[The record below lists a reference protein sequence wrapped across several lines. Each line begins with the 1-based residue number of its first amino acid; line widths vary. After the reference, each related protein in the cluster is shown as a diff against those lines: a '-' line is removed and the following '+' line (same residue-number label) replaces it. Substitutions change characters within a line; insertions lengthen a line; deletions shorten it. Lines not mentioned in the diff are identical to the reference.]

1 MTQEEAFDTL
11 VCHDLGFKVRPG
23 ELARAV
29 CLIAEVV
36 DGKRANE
43 TNGNHDM
50 LLTLVHIAK
59 EAL

>member
-23 ELARAV
+23 ELVRAV
-29 CLIAEVV
+29 CLISEVV
-36 DGKRANE
+36 DGKRVNE

-59 EAL
+59 EAI

>member
-36 DGKRANE
+36 DGKRINE
-43 TNGNHDM
+43 TAGNHDM
-50 LLTLVHIAK
+50 LLTLVRIAK